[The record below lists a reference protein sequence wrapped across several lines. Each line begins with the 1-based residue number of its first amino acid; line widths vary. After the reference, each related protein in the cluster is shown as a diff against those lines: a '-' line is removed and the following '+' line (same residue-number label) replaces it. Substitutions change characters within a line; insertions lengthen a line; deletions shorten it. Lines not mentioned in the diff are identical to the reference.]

1 MDKFINL
8 RSCMSLAISSTLE
21 YLQMR
26 LGISEAKMQIYADKS
41 LEQILDAEA
50 AQGNQA
56 AIQMAADMFSD
67 PNQLVELFQLADPE
81 NKLVIMQSMTSAQLE
96 KLVPMLETDDL
107 VEGLQFFTQDS
118 LMDLLKEI
126 PKEELVKTVFQM
138 FSEQQIIEN
147 MPDKQLDKLLTSTD
161 MDKEMLL
168 QNLKSIPEM
177 YLQQILESVTGEES
191 KESNANDLVNQ
202 IGQLGD
208 MQYKHAIM
216 NLQPTQKQELTLS
229 LTSRE
234 PKLYEKFDTDAYT
247 HIIARE
253 REKDEIVK
261 SFGVIKP
268 EYLQKMIDKLPQDIL
283 AVVTTQIDTDKFADS
298 LINKFPEVLAKFIA
312 G

>member
-1 MDKFINL
+1 
-8 RSCMSLAISSTLE
+8 MSLAISSTLE

-41 LEQILDAEA
+41 LEQILDAEV

-202 IGQLGD
+202 IGRLGD